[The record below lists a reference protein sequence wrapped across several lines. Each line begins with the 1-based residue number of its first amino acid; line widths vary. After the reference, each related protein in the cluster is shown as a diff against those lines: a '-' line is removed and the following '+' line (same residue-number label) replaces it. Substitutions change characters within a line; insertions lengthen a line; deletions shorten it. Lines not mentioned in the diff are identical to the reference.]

1 MVVQCYSLS
10 LDPSLSL
17 FSCVSACLCDILLCT
32 ATLKSLPV
40 DAGCVSCGLC
50 SIANEARE
58 VPCKVYGDGFARRAC
73 QLSKVLCSHI
83 SWTPWRKG
91 ARRFSW
97 LEATALRTFWWSFSA
112 FCWRDI
118 GPYVCALEEDLSL
131 SELFCAAGSLAW
143 INSSKVQNQFMVW
156 MRFRPTTGRNHS
168 HACGRL
174 AVPIQ

>member
-1 MVVQCYSLS
+1 LDNPPPCIRWATLVLRNSHFQTWWFSVILS
-10 LDPSLSL
+10 RSIHLSLSL

-83 SWTPWRKG
+83 S
-91 ARRFSW
+91 
-97 LEATALRTFWWSFSA
+97 
-112 FCWRDI
+112 
-118 GPYVCALEEDLSL
+118 
-131 SELFCAAGSLAW
+131 
-143 INSSKVQNQFMVW
+143 
-156 MRFRPTTGRNHS
+156 
-168 HACGRL
+168 
-174 AVPIQ
+174 